1 MNNNVASRKQPDFRD
16 MEPYYNL
23 SFMCMNP
30 RNQLKYF
37 YINRFAAVTKE
48 EHLKYHW
55 LYADETYNFEIINP
69 IYQLFISISERSVRM
84 FDFFPDVPDEIDFST
99 FEDPE
104 DLYYDLLGDGDFF
117 EEFEKKIEI
126 HTTIEDFLN
135 GKEWKELRRRCRVFL
150 KKINLPIWQKFEQPI
165 QFSAFLYPINF
176 EVYAPFPYW
185 SYYKVYDKETW
196 RILKRKYELLYKDA
210 HFNF

>member
-1 MNNNVASRKQPDFRD
+1 MKNNVASRKQPDFWD

-55 LYADETYNFEIINP
+55 LYADEKYNFEIINP
-69 IYQLFISISERSVRM
+69 IYQLYISIRENSYGM
-84 FDFFPDVPDEIDFST
+84 FDLFSGENPKINYSSDEDL
-99 FEDPE
+99 E
-104 DLYYDLLGDGDFF
+104 DLYDDLIEDHCFGSDF
-117 EEFEKKIEI
+117 EENIEI

-135 GKEWKELRRRCRVFL
+135 GKEWKELRRRCRTFL
-150 KKINLPIWQKFEQPI
+150 NKVDLPIWQKFEKPI

-196 RILKRKYELLYKDA
+196 RILKRKYDLLYKDA
-210 HFNF
+210 HLNF